1 MNMIDQSTSALYNMS
16 NNNNMITQQTSFQA
30 QNMGGDP
37 RRDVPPEQTPAV
49 MQNVPP
55 QNQFLE
61 HNNTNMNNI
70 DLTHLN
76 NTANVYDNAANVLY
90 NHEFPTLQ

>member
-1 MNMIDQSTSALYNMS
+1 MIDQSTSALYNMS
-16 NNNNMITQQTSFQA
+16 NNNNMTSQQTSFQT

-37 RRDVPPEQTPAV
+37 RCDVPPEHTLAV

-55 QNQFLE
+55 QNQSLE
-61 HNNTNMNNI
+61 HNNAHMNNI

-76 NTANVYDNAANVLY
+76 NTANVYGNAANVLY

>member
-1 MNMIDQSTSALYNMS
+1 MIDQSTSALYNMS
-16 NNNNMITQQTSFQA
+16 NNNNMIAQQTSFQA

-37 RRDVPPEQTPAV
+37 RRDVPPEQTLAV

-61 HNNTNMNNI
+61 HNNAIMNNI
-70 DLTHLN
+70 DLSHLN